1 MPDTEHPILDLDR
14 LRREA
19 CVESDIA
26 GIERL
31 TSADCVYVH
40 SSGQVETR
48 SEMVGR
54 FTAGTLVYRALDVV
68 QASVRDYGEV
78 VLVNGDVHIDVT
90 TNGAVKDFVARYLQ
104 VWRRN
109 DGGWQMISW
118 QSIALPS

>member
-1 MPDTEHPILDLDR
+1 MPDSEHLILELDR
-14 LRREA
+14 ARREA
-19 CVESDIA
+19 CVANDIA
-26 GIERL
+26 TIERF

-48 SEMVGR
+48 DEMVGR
-54 FTAGTLVYRALDVV
+54 FVAGTLVYRALDVV
-68 QASVRDYGEV
+68 QASVRDYGDV
-78 VLVNGDVHIDVT
+78 VLVNGDMHIDVT

-109 DGGWQMISW
+109 DVGWQMISW